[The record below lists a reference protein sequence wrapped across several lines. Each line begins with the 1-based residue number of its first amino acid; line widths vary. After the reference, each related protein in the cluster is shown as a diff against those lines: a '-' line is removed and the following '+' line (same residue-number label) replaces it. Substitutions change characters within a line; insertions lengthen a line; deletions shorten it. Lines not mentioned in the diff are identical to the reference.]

1 MHNTLTQDVEVISP
15 RSESTGV
22 LPVLGGA
29 HGQERAVGVRLR
41 AVDEVQ
47 FVDTD
52 AHKRLPCTVP
62 LHSNLVPV
70 LHVLAA
76 SSCRPG
82 HPGPMHASAM
92 GFARTSPLQQYLFYF
107 LYQLSVSV
115 AENDSVVR
123 VYSKLGF
130 SVGGW
135 PKLEHGWQ
143 SSRCASGLR

>member
-22 LPVLGGA
+22 LPVRGGA

-82 HPGPMHASAM
+82 PCMHPPWGLLAPHRCNSTFFIFCISCPFQLQRKIQWFVYIASLAFRLED
-92 GFARTSPLQQYLFYF
+92 GRNWST
-107 LYQLSVSV
+107 
-115 AENDSVVR
+115 
-123 VYSKLGF
+123 
-130 SVGGW
+130 VGSQVDAPAG
-135 PKLEHGWQ
+135 
-143 SSRCASGLR
+143 